1 MIVRLAINGFGR
13 MANNAV
19 MDASAVTT
27 PRIRSITD
35 IDVSGKTVL
44 VRADL
49 NVPMRSKEVTDAT
62 RLERILP
69 TIRYLVARKSR
80 VVLLS
85 HLGRP
90 SGREIEHSLAPVARR
105 LGDMLREV
113 PVSFV
118 PDCIGK
124 TARERVARMAPGEV
138 AVLENVRFYEGEEN
152 DDVEFAGQLAS
163 LGQIYVN
170 DAFSCAHRAHS
181 STHAIARYLPACAGL
196 SLLAELAALAAALE
210 QPRRPAAA
218 LVGGAKISSKIA
230 VLENLIPKVDAL
242 IIGGGMANT
251 FLFAQGKPVGKS
263 LAEPDLVGAAR
274 RVMAAAGKA
283 NCRIVFPTDVA
294 VAKDFKAGADSVVT
308 SVDAVPADGMIL
320 DIGPVSAQAVADMLK
335 TYKTLLWNGPLGAF
349 EIEPFGAAT
358 FAVARA
364 AADLTQAGTLLT
376 VAGGGD
382 TVAALN
388 AASVTE
394 RFSYVSTAGGAFL
407 EWLEGKALPGV
418 EVLMENAV

>member
-1 MIVRLAINGFGR
+1 
-13 MANNAV
+13 
-19 MDASAVTT
+19 
-27 PRIRSITD
+27 
-35 IDVSGKTVL
+35 
-44 VRADL
+44 
-49 NVPMRSKEVTDAT
+49 
-62 RLERILP
+62 
-69 TIRYLVARKSR
+69 
-80 VVLLS
+80 
-85 HLGRP
+85 
-90 SGREIEHSLAPVARR
+90 
-105 LGDMLREV
+105 MLREV

-152 DDVEFAGQLAS
+152 DDLEFAGQLAS

-196 SLLAELAALAAALE
+196 SLLTELAALAAALE

-308 SVDAVPADGMIL
+308 SVDAVPVDGMIL